1 MKYTFKSLKNR
12 FKDSALKEKIVT
24 VFIAV
29 LFLCIAVF
37 LIEFVVWTIKDR
49 HAFALPLFH
58 QDKIDAFMDFF
69 NVNYFV
75 SGGRN
80 PYTDPDCL
88 SNYPPFALLIAKF
101 FALFGDY
108 SSIEGLSARGV
119 AMSVRSSAG
128 GIISLVLFFLV
139 LFIGN
144 FFALRGLLK
153 KLRFSRR
160 ERLLISVVF
169 ALSAPV
175 LFLFQRANYL
185 GFSLLFV
192 LIFLD
197 LYDSE
202 SKWLREVSY
211 ISLAMAFGV
220 KLYPVVFGYLLLR
233 DRRWLAVLRLVLY
246 CLLFFFV
253 PFLFFNGGVS
263 NVGAF
268 LHNVFAFSS
277 TDAAYMYHN
286 YAPYQI
292 VYTVAGLFSSGT
304 LGSTAILICKI
315 FSYAIAACC
324 VACMLVCEKR
334 WQSMLAA
341 ALLTVYVVS
350 PSYLY
355 VGVML
360 LIPVAYFLAEEE
372 KNNADY
378 VTLVLFIVLLQPL
391 YLGYMID
398 LAGTITYDVTV
409 SVFLQAL
416 AMLGLFIVCVC
427 GGVSSAKKRMK
438 GKRRGAEH
446 GEGESKDGAEHQ
458 SA

>member
-1 MKYTFKSLKNR
+1 MGNWKISVLRERFRKSTT
-12 FKDSALKEKIVT
+12 KEKI
-24 VFIAV
+24 IN
-29 LFLCIAVF
+29 LFLLCLLVCTAVF
-37 LIEFVVWTIKDR
+37 LIEWVVWIIGDGYF
-49 HAFALPLFH
+49 FALPLFH
-58 QDKIDAFMDFF
+58 QNWNDTFMDFF

-220 KLYPVVFGYLLLR
+220 KLYPIAFGIVLVK
-233 DRRWLAVLRLVLY
+233 DRRWFAIVRTAVYCIVL
-246 CLLFFFV
+246 FFV
-253 PFLFFNGGVS
+253 PFFFFSGGLANFPVFVKNMVSFAAYDTPFNNYSLYQIWYSICNLFKETPMTSKAVS
-263 NVGAF
+263 VGKILCYCICLVCVASAF
-268 LHNVFAFSS
+268 LCRKKWQSLL
-277 TDAAYMYHN
+277 AAS
-286 YAPYQI
+286 
-292 VYTVAGLFSSGT
+292 LFSIYIT
-304 LGSTAILICKI
+304 
-315 FSYAIAACC
+315 
-324 VACMLVCEKR
+324 
-334 WQSMLAA
+334 Q
-341 ALLTVYVVS
+341 

-355 VGVML
+355 IGVML
-360 LIPVAYFLAEEE
+360 FVPILSFLADEE
-372 KNNADY
+372 KSKKDY
-378 VTLVLFIVLLQPL
+378 FVLALFIVLMQPM
-391 YLGYMID
+391 YLGYIVYNSF
-398 LAGTITYDVTV
+398 GYQYHVTV
-409 SVFLQAL
+409 SVFLQSLAL
-416 AMLGLFIVCVC
+416 LMLVICCV
-427 GGVSSAKKRMK
+427 VFAVFSVKVFFSEKYER
-438 GKRRGAEH
+438 RRGEKKN
-446 GEGESKDGAEHQ
+446 GFS
-458 SA
+458 

>member
-1 MKYTFKSLKNR
+1 
-12 FKDSALKEKIVT
+12 
-24 VFIAV
+24 
-29 LFLCIAVF
+29 
-37 LIEFVVWTIKDR
+37 
-49 HAFALPLFH
+49 
-58 QDKIDAFMDFF
+58 
-69 NVNYFV
+69 
-75 SGGRN
+75 
-80 PYTDPDCL
+80 
-88 SNYPPFALLIAKF
+88 
-101 FALFGDY
+101 
-108 SSIEGLSARGV
+108 
-119 AMSVRSSAG
+119 
-128 GIISLVLFFLV
+128 
-139 LFIGN
+139 
-144 FFALRGLLK
+144 
-153 KLRFSRR
+153 
-160 ERLLISVVF
+160 
-169 ALSAPV
+169 
-175 LFLFQRANYL
+175 
-185 GFSLLFV
+185 
-192 LIFLD
+192 
-197 LYDSE
+197 
-202 SKWLREVSY
+202 
-211 ISLAMAFGV
+211 
-220 KLYPVVFGYLLLR
+220 
-233 DRRWLAVLRLVLY
+233 
-246 CLLFFFV
+246 
-253 PFLFFNGGVS
+253 
-263 NVGAF
+263 
-268 LHNVFAFSS
+268 
-277 TDAAYMYHN
+277 MYHN

-341 ALLTVYVVS
+341 ALFTVYVVS

-427 GGVSSAKKRMK
+427 GGVSSAKKRMT
-438 GKRRGAEH
+438 GKRRGTEH